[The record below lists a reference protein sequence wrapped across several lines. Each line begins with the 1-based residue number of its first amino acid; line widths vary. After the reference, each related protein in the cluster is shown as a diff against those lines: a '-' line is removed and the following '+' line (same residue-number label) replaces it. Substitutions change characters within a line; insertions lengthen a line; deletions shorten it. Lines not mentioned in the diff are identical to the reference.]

1 MKRFYMLFLAFAIIG
16 LCSCIEIANL
26 SDEQKALIAMY
37 TPQCHQETIIAV
49 EDDEGEFFVPGCV
62 DYEMSDELQELIE
75 IKMPEIK
82 AAESQEPQKR
92 KAVVSNENKRVVR
105 EVVKTAKKPVYKI
118 KPEEVEG
125 EYPTVEVNKY
135 INQVILENLNTHV
148 LAYCRGTEEEI
159 EICVSRLENSCYV
172 RLPEIPKFAAQYDYL
187 KNGTYPTRRWRNGE
201 YFPRW

>member
-1 MKRFYMLFLAFAIIG
+1 MKKNYMLFLVLFAIALG
-16 LCSCIEIANL
+16 GCREIANL
-26 SDEQKALIAMY
+26 SDEQKAIIAKY
-37 TPQCHQETIIAV
+37 TPQCHQETTIAV

-62 DYEMSDELQELIE
+62 DYEMSPELQELIVE
-75 IKMPEIK
+75 QTPEPK
-82 AAESQEPQKR
+82 PQKATLSKTNTR
-92 KAVVSNENKRVVR
+92 IVR

-118 KPEEVEG
+118 DPNTVEG

-135 INQVILENLNTHV
+135 VNQVILEDLNTHV

-172 RLPEIPKFAAQYDYL
+172 RLPEIPKFAAKYDYL
-187 KNGTYPTRRWRNGE
+187 KDGTYPTRRWRNGE